1 MSSRTYRVAA
11 LVLVVALTTFANQM
25 HTLATYGSITRTAT
39 EVLHKNHDLMVGIE
53 QGGTTTLPGRGAHAS
68 GSNAISFDS
77 PVVLAKF
84 AEQKRTDLLREQY
97 DWLQRAVA
105 RSR

>member
-11 LVLVVALTTFANQM
+11 LVLVVALTTFANRIN
-25 HTLATYGSITRTAT
+25 TLATYGRITRTAT
-39 EVLHKNHDLMVGIE
+39 EVLYKNHDLMVGIE

-77 PVVLAKF
+77 PAALAKL
-84 AEQKRTDLLREQY
+84 AEQKKTDLSSEQY
-97 DWLQRAVA
+97 EWLQRAVA
-105 RSR
+105 RGR

>member
-1 MSSRTYRVAA
+1 MEPKHDFVQEVT
-11 LVLVVALTTFANQM
+11 
-25 HTLATYGSITRTAT
+25 TLATYGWITRTAT

-68 GSNAISFDS
+68 CSNAISFDS
-77 PVVLAKF
+77 PAALAKLP
-84 AEQKRTDLLREQY
+84 EQKKTDLSSEQY
-97 DWLQRAVA
+97 EWLHLAVA

>member
-11 LVLVVALTTFANQM
+11 LVLVVALTTFANRM

-39 EVLHKNHDLMVGIE
+39 EVLQKNHDLLVGIE
-53 QGGTTTLPGRGAHAS
+53 QGRTTTLPGRGAHAR

-77 PVVLAKF
+77 PAALAKLP
-84 AEQKRTDLLREQY
+84 EQKKTDLSSEQY
-97 DWLQRAVA
+97 EWLQWAVA
-105 RSR
+105 RGR

>member
-11 LVLVVALTTFANQM
+11 LVLVVALTTFTNRM
-25 HTLATYGSITRTAT
+25 HNLATYGRITRTAT

-53 QGGTTTLPGRGAHAS
+53 QGGTTTLLGQGAHAS

-77 PVVLAKF
+77 PAVLTKF
-84 AEQKRTDLLREQY
+84 AEQKKTNLSRGQY
-97 DWLQRAVA
+97 DWLQWAVA
-105 RSR
+105 RGR